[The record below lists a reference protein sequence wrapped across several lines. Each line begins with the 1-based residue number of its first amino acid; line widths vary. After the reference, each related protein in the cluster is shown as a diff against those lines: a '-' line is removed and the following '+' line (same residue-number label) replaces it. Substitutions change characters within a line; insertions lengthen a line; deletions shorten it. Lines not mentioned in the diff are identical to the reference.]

1 MLAATVP
8 WSALA
13 QTLAITN
20 AKIYTST
27 EKGVLANASIVME
40 AGKIIA
46 VNPESVEADTIID
59 ANGGVL
65 TPGFIGVMNSLG
77 LVEIELE
84 AITQDSQDKKA
95 DMTFDPS
102 LGFNPKSTA
111 IPFARKGGITRNVVA
126 ASAEEDSIFAG
137 QTIAV
142 ELTGEW
148 DSIIATEQALF
159 LKLGAV
165 KEGSRVV
172 GMQTLKNK
180 LEERQQ
186 AAKQVI
192 PKTQDDPLMA
202 DSVRENA
209 VIDAVLAGK
218 KTLIVSVDRGSD
230 IVQLIKL
237 KQRFGLNLVLLG
249 AADAI
254 SVAPLLAKEKIPVVI
269 NAMRNLPE
277 SFDSL
282 NNASN
287 NAAKLTQAGVKV
299 ILTTGGDAHG
309 IYALRYSA
317 GHAVANGMEYS
328 AAMKAVTANAADVF
342 QLDAGRI
349 AVGQSAD
356 VVLWNDDPFEYSS
369 HVQQMWIAGEEQTVE
384 SRQDLLRDRYMTK
397 SSMPAAYSQ

>member
-1 MLAATVP
+1 MLVAIASWT
-8 WSALA
+8 AQA

-20 AKIYTST
+20 AKIYTAT
-27 EKGVLANASIVME
+27 EQGVLANASIVME

-46 VNPESVEADTIID
+46 VNPENIEADTIID
-59 ANGGVL
+59 AQGGVL
-65 TPGFIGVMNSLG
+65 TPGFIGVMNALG

-84 AITQDSQDKKA
+84 SITQDNKDKKA
-95 DMTFDPS
+95 DVTFDPS

-126 ASAEEDSIFAG
+126 ASAEKDSIFAG
-137 QTIAV
+137 QTITV

-165 KEGSRVV
+165 KEGSRIV
-172 GMQTLKNK
+172 GMQVLKNK

-186 AAKQVI
+186 AASEVI
-192 PKTQDDPLMA
+192 QKATANSLKA
-202 DSVRENA
+202 ESVRENA

-218 KTLIVSVDRGSD
+218 KTLIVRVDRGSD
-230 IVQLIKL
+230 IIQLIKL
-237 KQRFGLNLVLLG
+237 KQRFGLKLVLLG
-249 AADAI
+249 AADAVA
-254 SVAPLLAKEKIPVVI
+254 VAPLLAKENVPVVM

-309 IYALRYSA
+309 IYALRYNA

-328 AAMKAVTANAADVF
+328 AAMRAVTANAADIF

-369 HVQQMWIAGEEQTVE
+369 HVQQMWIAGKEQPLE

>member
-1 MLAATVP
+1 MLAAIVP
-8 WSALA
+8 CTARA

-20 AKIYTST
+20 AKIYTAT
-27 EKGVLANASIVME
+27 EQGVLANASIVME

-46 VNPESVEADTIID
+46 INPENIEADTVID
-59 ANGGVL
+59 AKGGVL
-65 TPGFIGVMNSLG
+65 TPGLIGVMNALG

-84 AITQDSQDKKA
+84 AITQDNKDKKA

-102 LGFNPKSTA
+102 LAFNPKSTA

-126 ASAEEDSIFAG
+126 ASAEKDSIFAG
-137 QTIAV
+137 QTITV
-142 ELTGEW
+142 ELTGGW
-148 DSIIATEQALF
+148 NSIIATEQALF

-165 KEGSRVV
+165 KEGSRIL
-172 GMQTLKNK
+172 GMQMLKNK

-186 AAKQVI
+186 AV
-192 PKTQDDPLMA
+192 DDTTKKATANALKA
-202 DSVRENA
+202 GTAREDA

-230 IVQLIKL
+230 IIQLIKL

-254 SVAPLLAKEKIPVVI
+254 SVAPLLAKENIPVVM
-269 NAMRNLPE
+269 NAMHNLPE

-317 GHAVANGMEYS
+317 GLAVANGMDYS
-328 AAMKAVTANAADVF
+328 AAMRAVTANAGDVF
-342 QLDAGRI
+342 QLNAGRI
-349 AVGQSAD
+349 AVGKFAD
-356 VVLWNDDPFEYSS
+356 VVLWNGDPFEYSS
-369 HVQQMWIAGEEQTVE
+369 HVQRMWIAGEEQSLE

-397 SSMPAAYSQ
+397 SSMPAAYFK